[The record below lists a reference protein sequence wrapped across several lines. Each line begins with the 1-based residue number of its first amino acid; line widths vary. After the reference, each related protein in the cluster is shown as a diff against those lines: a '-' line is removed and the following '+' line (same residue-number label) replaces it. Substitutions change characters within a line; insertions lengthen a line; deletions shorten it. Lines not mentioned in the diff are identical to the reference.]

1 MEGRGSGGSG
11 GLGAMA
17 VRNERINPSE
27 KNLEGPK
34 SKFFS
39 TKKLLAKNRPKRLT
53 LKGLCFLELY
63 RLRGGLHLFFQ
74 SYIAIFPSNDSEMVL
89 NEIW

>member
-17 VRNERINPSE
+17 VRNEQINPSE

-39 TKKLLAKNRPKRLT
+39 TNKMLAEKLT
-53 LKGLCFLELY
+53 LKQLIKVLCV
-63 RLRGGLHLFFQ
+63 HT
-74 SYIAIFPSNDSEMVL
+74 A
-89 NEIW
+89 